1 VLVACPNPPVRDKI
15 LYMLATRAHVSYNK
29 MTFAHLCINYRVS
42 YPCAACVCACGG
54 GVRYVAKVRV
64 VDENGKASKLQLDQ
78 DDLET
83 VVPKPGGLVRVVNGR
98 GRGCTAQ
105 LLDIDTA
112 NFVVAVEVVD
122 GDGALPKGER
132 LEKVEYEDI
141 CKLNAEGSS

>member
-1 VLVACPNPPVRDKI
+1 MFVR
-15 LYMLATRAHVSYNK
+15 V
-29 MTFAHLCINYRVS
+29 
-42 YPCAACVCACGG
+42 GG